1 VQTHYP
7 DHPALLAMAHS
18 SYKEQARILL
28 QQRQQSGLPP
38 AGQMIILRTDC
49 ANADYAEEFLQQL
62 RTRSAPNLPGT
73 ARLIGPL
80 PSPMQRRAGKYRAQL
95 IVTATDRATAQRAA
109 RLLVA
114 CAEAMP
120 VRQGLKWS
128 IDIDPQDIF

>member
-1 VQTHYP
+1 M
-7 DHPALLAMAHS
+7 LHS
-18 SYKEQARILL
+18 TYTEQARVLL

-49 ANADYAEEFLQQL
+49 ANADYAEQFLQQL
-62 RTRSAPNLPGT
+62 RTRSAANLPGT

-95 IVTATDRATAQRAA
+95 FVTATDRATAQRAA
-109 RLLVA
+109 RVLVA
-114 CAEAMP
+114 CAEGMP